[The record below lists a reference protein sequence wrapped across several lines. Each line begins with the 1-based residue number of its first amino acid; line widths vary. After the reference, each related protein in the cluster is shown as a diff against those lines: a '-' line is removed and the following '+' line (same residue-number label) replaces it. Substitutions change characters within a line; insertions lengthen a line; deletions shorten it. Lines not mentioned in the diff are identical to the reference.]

1 MIKYINAA
9 QAHELITS
17 TNTCIINIVAEWC
30 SDCTQQADN
39 FPQFAHSFTEKGI
52 AVYQVNVQKVKNDFL
67 SDAHQ
72 ELTTLLGGP
81 GYPRTVLIKKGKII
95 DADNVEVISDEALG
109 KLAEKFE
116 QAILS

>member
-9 QAHELITS
+9 QANELITS
-17 TNTCIINIVAEWC
+17 TNTCIVNIVAEWC
-30 SDCTQQADN
+30 SDCTEQADN
-39 FPQFAHSFTEKGI
+39 FPHFAQTFSEKGI
-52 AVYQVNVQKVKNDFL
+52 SVYQVNVQKVKNEFL
-67 SDAHQ
+67 SDVHK

-95 DADNVEVISDEALG
+95 DADNVEVLTDEALE
-109 KLAEKFE
+109 KLAAKFE